1 MKIRCSIWNDVPGD
15 LAVLCTFVL
24 VVVVVVV
31 VVVVIGTLRV
41 VTVAIVVKLL
51 SGASLVGDIVGNVF
65 SVEAAVL
72 VTFPQLLVINGAD
85 VVVVFDFKCLIAT
98 VFEQS

>member
-1 MKIRCSIWNDVPGD
+1 MKMRCSIWNDVPGD
-15 LAVLCTFVL
+15 LAVLCALVL

-31 VVVVIGTLRV
+31 VVVARV

-65 SVEAAVL
+65 SVEAAAL
-72 VTFPQLLVINGAD
+72 VTFPQLLVGAD
-85 VVVVFDFKCLIAT
+85 VVVVVFDFKCLIAT